1 MASPSVHIRPEG
13 PDKLLP
19 SQGAQ
24 HNRNNLQLE
33 ALAHKVLHMMM
44 LHHWIGKCLINS
56 PAPQLS
62 SKFIKQVII
71 CFDVLNGG
79 VGGEVCSPQ
88 DPSLAG
94 CEWTKTAKKQCSR
107 DPPGII
113 LEGMGYGKIGHPQNR
128 KTPSRKMLETLQC
141 SSSLSQQSASDMASF
156 LPIVWEASRARCR
169 QMYRVTVRP

>member
-1 MASPSVHIRPEG
+1 MGWSSKRISNIKDLKREIGHRSKVASPSVHIRPKG

-24 HNRNNLQLE
+24 HNCNNLHLE

-44 LHHWIGKCLINS
+44 LQHWIGKYLINS

-62 SKFIKQVII
+62 PKFIKQVII

-94 CEWTKTAKKQCSR
+94 CEWTKTAKKTIL
-107 DPPGII
+107 PGSPWN
-113 LEGMGYGKIGHPQNR
+113 HPRRHGIRQNR
-128 KTPSRKMLETLQC
+128 T
-141 SSSLSQQSASDMASF
+141 SSKPKNTFKGKA
-156 LPIVWEASRARCR
+156 
-169 QMYRVTVRP
+169 